1 MWRKRISFPICF
13 RPVEVC
19 TVFNKEIPYNEI
31 PFISSVLIEETTNLR
46 KLAEDTRVAIE
57 VLDYAVRTLPSP
69 NILLDTLSLQEA
81 KVSSNIENI
90 VTTNDDL
97 YMGITFK
104 NFTAEAKEVANY
116 KDALFIGFERLQE
129 KGILSLSDIEEI
141 NKPVNKKMH
150 NIRTNLPNFKNDLTR
165 IANRKA
171 NGEIEILYTP
181 PHGKDLLQRLLIDML
196 DFVYD
201 DDTYLMHPLIKIAL
215 AHYQFESV
223 HPFRD
228 GNGRTGRILNILF
241 LCQKQYL
248 SYPILYAS
256 SYVIKNKNEYYS
268 LLQKCKETE
277 DYQSIIEYM
286 LNSFKYTAEMTLH
299 IVEQIKEMLEK
310 YTSEEYLGKLKGQKA
325 VLTEMIELI
334 FKKVYIRISDLVDM
348 GVHRQTAAT
357 YLEQLVDKGLLK
369 KEKVGRDNI
378 YKNVKLLE
386 LFKGEESNEQ

>member
-1 MWRKRISFPICF
+1 
-13 RPVEVC
+13 
-19 TVFNKEIPYNEI
+19 
-31 PFISSVLIEETTNLR
+31 
-46 KLAEDTRVAIE
+46 
-57 VLDYAVRTLPSP
+57 
-69 NILLDTLSLQEA
+69 
-81 KVSSNIENI
+81 
-90 VTTNDDL
+90 
-97 YMGITFK
+97 
-104 NFTAEAKEVANY
+104 
-116 KDALFIGFERLQE
+116 
-129 KGILSLSDIEEI
+129 
-141 NKPVNKKMH
+141 
-150 NIRTNLPNFKNDLTR
+150 
-165 IANRKA
+165 
-171 NGEIEILYTP
+171 
-181 PHGKDLLQRLLIDML
+181 ML

-334 FKKVYIRISDLVDM
+334 FKKFIYEFQI
-348 GVHRQTAAT
+348 
-357 YLEQLVDKGLLK
+357 LLIW
-369 KEKVGRDNI
+369 EFIGRLQPHIWNS
-378 YKNVKLLE
+378 L
-386 LFKGEESNEQ
+386 